1 MAPLAFTSTCT
12 EELCDMR
19 DDWDQFASADTVV
32 LPISV
37 DATATLKEFK
47 EKYAFTSEFVSDFR
61 RDISRA
67 YGVLNDERFYSN
79 RAYVLIDKTGTVRWT
94 HVENN
99 NGEKRNNTELFQRIA
114 ALT

>member
-37 DATATLKEFK
+37 DATATLKEVK

-61 RDISRA
+61 RDIS
-67 YGVLNDERFYSN
+67 
-79 RAYVLIDKTGTVRWT
+79 RWT